1 MKLHLPFLQALTGIF
16 GVGVRTADRWF
27 REGLRSP
34 DDLVRTGQQ
43 LNRAQQAGTAFHC
56 AKFQ

>member
-1 MKLHLPFLQALTGIF
+1 MKSHLPFLQALTGIF
-16 GVGVRTADRWF
+16 RVGVRTADRWF

-34 DDLVRTGQQ
+34 DDLIRTGQQ

-56 AKFQ
+56 